1 MSTTTL
7 AHGKLLYFEKEKTN
21 EKGKQCNLTLSKF
34 AYPRC
39 RCHRQGVR
47 ADTRSLKS
55 LTTWTRCQR
64 SHWLCGHDNDYVAGL
79 GIHSSVFWANR
90 WFFAKKE
97 RMSNSLKKNK
107 RFAHLL
113 IFGELPER
121 FAHGRSFLVSDLSNL
136 LTLLIFGEWPERF
149 AHIAPQK
156 WGNEQIAHF

>member
-90 WFFAKKE
+90 WFFAKKVE
-97 RMSNSLKKNK
+97 NEQFAQKKQAI
-107 RFAHLL
+107 RSFAYFWWTTWAIRSWSL
-113 IFGELPER
+113 IFGERPEQ
-121 FAHGRSFLVSDLSNL
+121 FAH
-136 LTLLIFGEWPERF
+136 
-149 AHIAPQK
+149 QK
-156 WGNEQIAHF
+156 REDEQIAHFLNKKNVYKTY